1 MAIVFDILFD
11 LVFALCSV
19 LMLCFLYWQL
29 NASFY
34 ISIVHNQKWM
44 LSPIIAPGVIIHE
57 LSHLALALI
66 TLRKINQVQ
75 LYSFCHLNGEL
86 GFVSYSH
93 KRRGLFTYI
102 LDAAIAMAPLLG
114 SLCALSA
121 ASYYLLPS
129 SSVGVLTRGMTMALS
144 NSPLDPAF
152 WDQLSITIIHFYT
165 IFTLTMKSSLWLIL
179 AISISH
185 GAIPSSADIKL
196 AIPAL
201 ALLLV
206 VSALFLILSP
216 YQVGSYI
223 LVLTSNLNALLS
235 VVILLSIPLL
245 LVILLG
251 IGFVTLKGLAKYS
264 VRPFTRG
271 I

>member
-29 NASFY
+29 NARFY

-93 KRRGLFTYI
+93 RRRGLLTYI
-102 LDAAIAMAPLLG
+102 LDGLIAMAPLLG
-114 SLCALSA
+114 SLCALAA

-129 SSVGVLTRGMTMALS
+129 ASVNVLTRGLTMALA
-144 NSPLDPAF
+144 NSPLDPNF
-152 WDQLSITIIHFYT
+152 WDQLSITVQHFYMV
-165 IFTLTMKSSLWLIL
+165 FTLNIKSSLWLIL

-185 GAIPSSADIKL
+185 GAIPSSADLKL

-201 ALLLV
+201 VLLLV

-223 LVLTSNLNALLS
+223 VILTSNLNALLS
-235 VVILLSIPLL
+235 LVILLSIPLL
-245 LVILLG
+245 VVIVLG
-251 IGFVTLKGLAKYS
+251 IGVVAFKSIAKYLG
-264 VRPFTRG
+264 RLITRSN
-271 I
+271 